1 MNNIHLI
8 TRRSFIRNLGLA
20 SGGLI
25 IACTVP
31 SNSSKDKQKLRAF
44 NGSTFEPNLFIQLK
58 DNGALIL
65 VASRSEMG
73 NGVRTSLTSV
83 IADEMEADWT
93 MVTVK
98 QAPGDAKYMD
108 QNTDGSRS
116 VRTLFEPMRKMGAT
130 AKAML
135 IAAAAKKWDVDAST
149 LTAKN
154 HYIINPVTKD
164 KLFYGDLV
172 ADAATMPVPE
182 NPPLKDPKDFNFIG
196 SDLKSVDGKGFA
208 SGKPK
213 YGMDIKLEGMK
224 YVAIARCPVTF
235 GTFTSYNKEEA
246 IRVRGVEQ
254 VIEIPKINRPF
265 GALGGV
271 AVVATNTWAAIQGR
285 DALKVEWDNGANES
299 YSTDEYTKMI
309 VDNVHKKGKEVQ
321 NIGNVNRA
329 FTNADQ
335 VVEST
340 FVMPHLVHAPMEV
353 PNATA
358 DVRSDGTCEVWA
370 PTQDPQTART
380 EVATFL
386 GVDLA
391 KVTINVTFLGGGF
404 GRKSKPDFIIE
415 AVAAS
420 KAINAPAQVVWTR
433 EDDIRH
439 SYYHAVSAQ
448 YMKGALDKDGNV
460 TGWLHRVAYPSIT
473 STFAP
478 DTGYA
483 AGFEFGMGM
492 TNQPYLLENILCENA
507 KAPAHVRI
515 GWYRSV
521 INIIQGFSI
530 NVFVDELAV
539 KAKKDPLEF
548 RLNLL
553 GPDRIVESPDGYNFD
568 SAKLKHVLTT
578 AAKNAGYGKP
588 LPEGHAIG
596 LAMHYSFL
604 SYVASAVEVSVNNGK
619 LKVHKITSVIDCGTA
634 VNTSTIEAQM
644 QGAAI
649 FGMSLTMYGKITTK
663 DGVIEQSNYHD
674 YQVVR
679 MNETPE
685 IDVEIIKSTAKPTGV
700 GEPGVP
706 PIAPAIINGIFHATG
721 KRYHSLP
728 LKDHGL
734 V

>member
-1 MNNIHLI
+1 MNDIHII

-25 IACTVP
+25 IACSVP
-31 SNSSKDKQKLRAF
+31 TTSTNDKKKLRAF

-58 DNGALIL
+58 DNGEL
-65 VASRSEMG
+65 VLLASRSEMG

-98 QAPGDAKYMD
+98 QATGDVKYMD

-116 VRTLFEPMRKMGAT
+116 VRTLYEPMRKMGAT

-135 IAAAAKKWDVDAST
+135 KAAAAKKWDVAATS
-149 LTAKN
+149 LIAEN
-154 HYIINPVTKD
+154 HHIVNPATQK
-164 KLFYGDLV
+164 KLFFGDLV
-172 ADAATMPVPE
+172 SEAATMPVPE
-182 NPPLKDPKDFNFIG
+182 NPPLKDPKDFNYIG
-196 SDLKSVDGKGFA
+196 TDLKSIDGPGFA

-213 YGMDIKLEGMK
+213 YGMDIKLDGMK

-235 GTFTSYNKEEA
+235 GTLKSFEKDDATA
-246 IRVRGVEQ
+246 VVGVEQ

-265 GALGGV
+265 GSLGGV
-271 AVVATNTWAAIQGR
+271 AVVANNTWAAFTGR
-285 DALKVEWDNGANES
+285 DALRVEWEPGANKG
-299 YSTDEYTKMI
+299 YSTEAYTKMI
-309 VDNVHKKGKEVQ
+309 VDNVHQKGKEVQ
-321 NIGNVNRA
+321 NIGNINRA
-329 FTNADQ
+329 FANAEHI
-335 VVEST
+335 VEST
-340 FVMPHLVHAPMEV
+340 YTMPHLVHAPMEV

-358 DVRSDGTCEVWA
+358 HVKADGSCEVWA
-370 PTQDPQTART
+370 PTQDPQTARA
-380 EVATFL
+380 EVADFL
-386 GVDLA
+386 KVD
-391 KVTINVTFLGGGF
+391 KENVTINVTFLGGGF
-404 GRKSKPDFIIE
+404 GRKSKPDFIVE

-433 EDDIRH
+433 EDDIQH
-439 SYYHAVSAQ
+439 SYYHTISAQ
-448 YMKGALDKDGNV
+448 YMKGALDKEGKV

-492 TNQPYLLENILCENA
+492 TNQPYPLENILCENA

-521 INIIQGFSI
+521 INIIQGFSV
-530 NVFVDELAV
+530 NAFVDELAA
-539 KAKKDPLEF
+539 KAEKDPLAF
-548 RLNLL
+548 RLELL

-578 AAKNAGYGKP
+578 AAKNAGYGGS

-604 SYVASAVEVSVNNGK
+604 SYVASAIEVSVVNGK
-619 LKVHKITSVIDCGTA
+619 MKIHKITSVIDCGTA

-649 FGMSLTMYGKITTK
+649 FGMSLTMYGKITAK
-663 DGVIEQSNYHD
+663 DGAIEQSNYHD

-685 IDVEIIKSTAKPTGV
+685 INIEIIKSSAKPTGV

-706 PIAPAIINGIFHATG
+706 PIAPAIVNALYQVTG
-721 KRYHSLP
+721 KRYHTLP